1 MTGLAF
7 VPLRVSRDPATTA
20 CPTVLDFGDLRG
32 PSAEAYAER
41 MAPLL
46 VSPDLEGHSGAMF
59 NRKAFAILP
68 SPGLTG
74 GYVHDFM
81 AASEALVSRANV
93 SIPS

>member
-1 MTGLAF
+1 
-7 VPLRVSRDPATTA
+7 
-20 CPTVLDFGDLRG
+20 
-32 PSAEAYAER
+32 